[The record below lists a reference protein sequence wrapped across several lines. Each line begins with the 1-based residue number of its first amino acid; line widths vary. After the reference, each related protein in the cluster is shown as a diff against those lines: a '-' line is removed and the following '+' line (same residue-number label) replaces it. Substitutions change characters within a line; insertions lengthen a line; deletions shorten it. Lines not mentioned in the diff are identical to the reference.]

1 MGTTPDHRDQTQ
13 AESCPL
19 SGASAAKRQQILA
32 GAARVFARQGY
43 EGASMS
49 GIARDAGVSK
59 GTLYNYFE
67 SKATL
72 FSAFVEQ
79 CACEKMPL
87 LFSRIDEGAN
97 LTESLE
103 HLAVAMIRLLT
114 SPLSLMLN
122 RIIISEAGNFPDLA
136 ETFWKHGPEKAI
148 GILSAW
154 LMQHNDAGVLNI
166 PDPVFAAEQFY
177 GLCQTR
183 IVARARLQLPVN
195 TDEAHIEFIA
205 RSAVRTFLNA
215 YLRDAPRQPPVV
227 MERPGSGTGSTS

>member
-1 MGTTPDHRDQTQ
+1 MGTTADRPRQAQ
-13 AESCPL
+13 AEDCVP
-19 SGASAAKRQQILA
+19 SGASAAKRAQILA
-32 GAARVFARQGY
+32 GAARVFAEHGY

-59 GTLYNYFE
+59 GTLYNYFD

-97 LTESLE
+97 LTESLD

-122 RIIISEAGNFPDLA
+122 RIIISEAGNFPALA
-136 ETFWKHGPEKAI
+136 ETFWKHGPQKAI
-148 GILSAW
+148 NILSAW

-177 GLCQTR
+177 ALCQTR
-183 IVARARLQLPVN
+183 IAARARMQLPVN
-195 TDEAHIEFIA
+195 TDEAHIIFIA

-215 YLRDAPRQPPVV
+215 YMREAPRLPPLV
-227 MERPGSGTGSTS
+227 MDTAAD

>member
-1 MGTTPDHRDQTQ
+1 MGITADHSGRTQ
-13 AESCPL
+13 AEDGPL

-32 GAARVFARQGY
+32 GAARVFAEKGY

-59 GTLYNYFE
+59 GTLYNYFD

-79 CACEKMPL
+79 CACEKLPL
-87 LFSRIDEGAN
+87 LFRRIDEGAN

-122 RIIISEAGNFPDLA
+122 RIIISEAAKFPTLA
-136 ETFWKHGPEKAI
+136 ETFWAHGPQKAI
-148 GILSAW
+148 DIFAAW

-177 GLCQTR
+177 ALCQTR
-183 IVARARLQLPVN
+183 IAARARLQLPVN
-195 TDEAHIEFIA
+195 TDQAHIDFIA

-215 YLRDAPRQPPVV
+215 YLRDASHLPPLV
-227 MERPGSGTGSTS
+227 MEPRPGRD

>member
-1 MGTTPDHRDQTQ
+1 MGATPDHSGQMQ
-13 AESCPL
+13 AQDCPL

-32 GAARVFARQGY
+32 GAARVFAENGY

-49 GIARDAGVSK
+49 GIARAAGVSK
-59 GTLYNYFE
+59 GPLYNYFD

-72 FSAFVEQ
+72 FSAFVEE

-122 RIIISEAGNFPDLA
+122 RIIISEAGKFPTLA
-136 ETFWKHGPEKAI
+136 ETFWKHGPQKAI
-148 GILSAW
+148 NILSAW
-154 LMQHNDAGVLNI
+154 LMQHNDAGILNI

-177 GLCQTR
+177 ALCQTR
-183 IVARARLQLPVN
+183 IAARARLQLPVN
-195 TDEAHIEFIA
+195 TDQAHIDFIA

-215 YLRDAPRQPPVV
+215 YLREGPRLPPVV
-227 MERPGSGTGSTS
+227 METPPSD

>member
-1 MGTTPDHRDQTQ
+1 MGTTPGHTGKMQ
-13 AESCPL
+13 AVESLPP
-19 SGASAAKRQQILA
+19 GASAAKRQQILA
-32 GAARVFARQGY
+32 GAARIFAQNGY

-59 GTLYNYFE
+59 GTLYNYFD

-122 RIIISEAGNFPDLA
+122 RIIISEAGNFPELA
-136 ETFWKHGPEKAI
+136 ETFWKHGPQKAI
-148 GILSAW
+148 NILSVW
-154 LMQHNDAGVLNI
+154 LMQHNDSGVLNI

-177 GLCQTR
+177 ALCQTR
-183 IVARARLQLPVN
+183 IAGRARMQLPVN
-195 TDEAHIEFIA
+195 TDQAHIDFIA
-205 RSAVRTFLNA
+205 RSAVHTFLNA
-215 YLRDAPRQPPVV
+215 YLREGPRLPPVV
-227 MERPGSGTGSTS
+227 MEE

>member
-1 MGTTPDHRDQTQ
+1 MGTTADHSGRTQ
-13 AESCPL
+13 VHDGPH

-32 GAARVFARQGY
+32 GAARVFAEKGY

-59 GTLYNYFE
+59 GTLYNYFD

-79 CACEKMPL
+79 CACEKLPL
-87 LFSRIDEGAN
+87 LFRRIDEGAN

-103 HLAVAMIRLLT
+103 HLAAAMIGLQT

-122 RIIISEAGNFPDLA
+122 RIIISEAAKFPTLA
-136 ETFWKHGPEKAI
+136 ETFWAHGPQKAI
-148 GILSAW
+148 DIFAAW

-177 GLCQTR
+177 ALCQTR
-183 IVARARLQLPVN
+183 IAARARLQLPVN
-195 TDEAHIEFIA
+195 TDQAHIDFIA

-215 YLRDAPRQPPVV
+215 YLRDASRLPPLA
-227 MERPGSGTGSTS
+227 METRPDGA

>member
-1 MGTTPDHRDQTQ
+1 MGTTPGHSGKMQ
-13 AESCPL
+13 ADESLPP
-19 SGASAAKRQQILA
+19 GASAAKRQQILA
-32 GAARVFARQGY
+32 GAARVFAHNGY

-59 GTLYNYFE
+59 GTLYNYFD

-122 RIIISEAGNFPDLA
+122 RIIISEAGNFPELA
-136 ETFWKHGPEKAI
+136 ETFWKHGPQKAI
-148 GILSAW
+148 NILSAW
-154 LMQHNDAGVLNI
+154 LMQHNDSGVLNI

-177 GLCQTR
+177 ALCQTR
-183 IVARARLQLPVN
+183 ITARSRLQLPVS
-195 TDEAHIEFIA
+195 TDQAHIDFIA

-215 YLRDAPRQPPVV
+215 YLREGPRLPPVV
-227 MERPGSGTGSTS
+227 MER